1 MSKCSVIELYRVRC
15 KHAGVAA
22 VSVAVGVAEKREDD
36 GGNWLGWP
44 GRLATRL
51 PVPPAAVGGWGVG
64 RLRRYYKWLSGA

>member
-51 PVPPAAVGGWGVG
+51 PAAVGAIGALGRSGYLGTVG
-64 RLRRYYKWLSGA
+64 T